1 MSAVVKL
8 VITKLEF
15 TINKLKT
22 QSNTMTIYWNTIL
35 CFQYASFRYYI

>member
-22 QSNTMTIYWNTIL
+22 QSNTMTIY
-35 CFQYASFRYYI
+35 